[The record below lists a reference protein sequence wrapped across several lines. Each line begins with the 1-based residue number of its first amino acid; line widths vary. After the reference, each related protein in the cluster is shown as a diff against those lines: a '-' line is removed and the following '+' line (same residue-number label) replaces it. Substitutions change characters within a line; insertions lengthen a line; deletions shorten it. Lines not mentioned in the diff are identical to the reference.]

1 MNTTLNKLAVT
12 LVGQGNSTDGTNI
25 NVNIPTLTG
34 EHVLHNALNIT
45 YFIAGTVAVIVII
58 VGGIIYATSAG
69 NSGNVTKAKNML
81 LFAVIGLVI
90 VIAAFA
96 ITNYVLVQF
105 N

>member
-1 MNTTLNKLAVT
+1 MNTILNKLAVT
-12 LVGQGNSTDGTNI
+12 LVGDGGGTAGTNI
-25 NVNIPTLTG
+25 NIPTLTG
-34 EHVLHNALNIT
+34 EQVLHNTLNIA
-45 YFIAGTVAVIVII
+45 YFIAGTIAVIVII